1 MLFLWLFRV
10 CRGRRE
16 DSLLWWL
23 LALLLWLLLLL
34 LLLLLRLLALLLHLR
49 DPAFEGVVVLVQ
61 VSDGFLLG
69 LDGHPSLSAHKV
81 HIVLFELLLQISLS
95 SL

>member
-1 MLFLWLFRV
+1 M
-10 CRGRRE
+10 
-16 DSLLWWL
+16 
-23 LALLLWLLLLL
+23 
-34 LLLLLRLLALLLHLR
+34 LHLR